1 MPSAKTCVVC
11 EKKIEMAS
19 FKNGKVCSENCRS
32 ALEKSEEVC
41 AEMNHSAE
49 ETIPHDF
56 SYPVVALE
64 PENLSEKTPSSTKV
78 FDMSSLSE
86 VPTDLMDEGIKYS
99 EKIDCEAYVLKDLE
113 ETKKLFDIQDSDFD
127 DFEKENDPVNH
138 PSHYTGHPSGI
149 ECIDVI
155 EANTF
160 YNLAAAMKYIW
171 RVSWGS
177 KDNDIQD
184 LEKAA
189 WYIRREIDRRNFCE
203 GLGFEE

>member
-11 EKKIEMAS
+11 EKKIEIAS

-32 ALEKSEEVC
+32 ALEKSEEKSEEVC
-41 AEMNHSAE
+41 EEINHSAE

-64 PENLSEKTPSSTKV
+64 PKNLSEKTSSLTKV

-86 VPTDLMDEGIKYS
+86 VLTELMDEGIKYS
-99 EKIDCEAYVLKDLE
+99 ETIEA
-113 ETKKLFDIQDSDFD
+113 
-127 DFEKENDPVNH
+127 ENDPVNH
-138 PSHYTGHPSGI
+138 PSHYNGHPAGI

-189 WYIRREIDRRNFCE
+189 WYIRREIDRRNFYE

>member
-64 PENLSEKTPSSTKV
+64 PENL
-78 FDMSSLSE
+78 
-86 VPTDLMDEGIKYS
+86 
-99 EKIDCEAYVLKDLE
+99 
-113 ETKKLFDIQDSDFD
+113 
-127 DFEKENDPVNH
+127 FEKENDPVNH
-138 PSHYTGHPSGI
+138 PSHYTGHPAGI

-171 RVSWGS
+171 VS
-177 KDNDIQD
+177 KANDIQD

-189 WYIRREIDRRNFCE
+189 WYIRREIDRRNFYE
-203 GLGFEE
+203 GLGLEE

>member
-41 AEMNHSAE
+41 EEINHLAE
-49 ETIPHDF
+49 ETIQHDF

-64 PENLSEKTPSSTKV
+64 PENL
-78 FDMSSLSE
+78 
-86 VPTDLMDEGIKYS
+86 
-99 EKIDCEAYVLKDLE
+99 
-113 ETKKLFDIQDSDFD
+113 
-127 DFEKENDPVNH
+127 FEKENDPVNH
-138 PSHYTGHPSGI
+138 PSHYTGHPAGI

-177 KDNDIQD
+177 KDDDIQD

-189 WYIRREIDRRNFCE
+189 WYIRREIDRRNFYE
-203 GLGFEE
+203 GLIFEE

>member
-41 AEMNHSAE
+41 EEINHLAE

-56 SYPVVALE
+56 PYP
-64 PENLSEKTPSSTKV
+64 
-78 FDMSSLSE
+78 DDSL
-86 VPTDLMDEGIKYS
+86 LRI
-99 EKIDCEAYVLKDLE
+99 
-113 ETKKLFDIQDSDFD
+113 FDIQDSDFD

-138 PSHYTGHPSGI
+138 PSHYTGHPAGI

-189 WYIRREIDRRNFCE
+189 WYIRREIDRRNFYE
-203 GLGFEE
+203 GLIFEEWPHS

>member
-1 MPSAKTCVVC
+1 MPSTKTCVVC

-32 ALEKSEEVC
+32 VLEQSEEV
-41 AEMNHSAE
+41 
-49 ETIPHDF
+49 
-56 SYPVVALE
+56 
-64 PENLSEKTPSSTKV
+64 
-78 FDMSSLSE
+78 
-86 VPTDLMDEGIKYS
+86 
-99 EKIDCEAYVLKDLE
+99 DCEAYVLKDLE

-138 PSHYTGHPSGI
+138 PSHYTGHPAGI

-177 KDNDIQD
+177 KDDDIQD

-189 WYIRREIDRRNFCE
+189 WYIRREIDRRNFYE
-203 GLGFEE
+203 GLGLEE

>member
-56 SYPVVALE
+56 SYP
-64 PENLSEKTPSSTKV
+64 
-78 FDMSSLSE
+78 DDSL
-86 VPTDLMDEGIKYS
+86 LRI
-99 EKIDCEAYVLKDLE
+99 
-113 ETKKLFDIQDSDFD
+113 FDIQDSDFD

-138 PSHYTGHPSGI
+138 PSHYTGHPAGI

-189 WYIRREIDRRNFCE
+189 WYIRREIDRRNFYE

>member
-32 ALEKSEEVC
+32 ALERSEEVC
-41 AEMNHSAE
+41 EEINHLAE

-56 SYPVVALE
+56 LYPVVSLE
-64 PENLSEKTPSSTKV
+64 PENLS
-78 FDMSSLSE
+78 
-86 VPTDLMDEGIKYS
+86 
-99 EKIDCEAYVLKDLE
+99 
-113 ETKKLFDIQDSDFD
+113 
-127 DFEKENDPVNH
+127 EKENDPVNH
-138 PSHYTGHPSGI
+138 PSHYTGHPAGI

-177 KDNDIQD
+177 KDDDIQD

>member
-1 MPSAKTCVVC
+1 MPSAKTCAVC

-32 ALEKSEEVC
+32 ALEKSE
-41 AEMNHSAE
+41 
-49 ETIPHDF
+49 
-56 SYPVVALE
+56 
-64 PENLSEKTPSSTKV
+64 KV
-78 FDMSSLSE
+78 
-86 VPTDLMDEGIKYS
+86 
-99 EKIDCEAYVLKDLE
+99 DCEAYVLKDLE
-113 ETKKLFDIQDSDFD
+113 ESKKLFDIQDSDFD

-138 PSHYTGHPSGI
+138 PSHYTGHPAGI

-177 KDNDIQD
+177 KDDDIQD

>member
-32 ALEKSEEVC
+32 ALEKSEEVY
-41 AEMNHSAE
+41 EEINHLAE
-49 ETIPHDF
+49 ETISHDF
-56 SYPVVALE
+56 SYPVVSLE
-64 PENLSEKTPSSTKV
+64 PENLS
-78 FDMSSLSE
+78 
-86 VPTDLMDEGIKYS
+86 
-99 EKIDCEAYVLKDLE
+99 
-113 ETKKLFDIQDSDFD
+113 
-127 DFEKENDPVNH
+127 EKENDPVNH
-138 PSHYTGHPSGI
+138 PSHYTGHPAGV

>member
-41 AEMNHSAE
+41 EEINHLAE
-49 ETIPHDF
+49 ETIPQYF
-56 SYPVVALE
+56 SYPLVALE
-64 PENLSEKTPSSTKV
+64 PENLS
-78 FDMSSLSE
+78 
-86 VPTDLMDEGIKYS
+86 
-99 EKIDCEAYVLKDLE
+99 
-113 ETKKLFDIQDSDFD
+113 
-127 DFEKENDPVNH
+127 EKENDPVNH
-138 PSHYTGHPSGI
+138 PSHYTGHPAGI

-177 KDNDIQD
+177 KDDDIQD

-203 GLGFEE
+203 GLSFEE

>member
-32 ALEKSEEVC
+32 VLEQSEEVC
-41 AEMNHSAE
+41 EEINHSAE
-49 ETIPHDF
+49 ETIPH
-56 SYPVVALE
+56 
-64 PENLSEKTPSSTKV
+64 
-78 FDMSSLSE
+78 
-86 VPTDLMDEGIKYS
+86 DLMDEGIKYS

-138 PSHYTGHPSGI
+138 PSHYTGHPAGI

>member
-19 FKNGKVCSENCRS
+19 FRNGKVCSENCRS
-32 ALEKSEEVC
+32 ALERSEEVC

-64 PENLSEKTPSSTKV
+64 PENL
-78 FDMSSLSE
+78 
-86 VPTDLMDEGIKYS
+86 
-99 EKIDCEAYVLKDLE
+99 
-113 ETKKLFDIQDSDFD
+113 
-127 DFEKENDPVNH
+127 FEKENDPVNH
-138 PSHYTGHPSGI
+138 PIHYTGHPAGI

-177 KDNDIQD
+177 KDDDIQD

-189 WYIRREIDRRNFCE
+189 WYIRREIDRRNFYE
-203 GLGFEE
+203 GLIFEELHHS

>member
-41 AEMNHSAE
+41 EEMNHSAE

-56 SYPVVALE
+56 SYPVVSLE
-64 PENLSEKTPSSTKV
+64 PENLS
-78 FDMSSLSE
+78 
-86 VPTDLMDEGIKYS
+86 
-99 EKIDCEAYVLKDLE
+99 
-113 ETKKLFDIQDSDFD
+113 
-127 DFEKENDPVNH
+127 EKENDPVNH
-138 PSHYTGHPSGI
+138 PSHYTGHPAGI

>member
-1 MPSAKTCVVC
+1 MASAKTCVVC

-56 SYPVVALE
+56 SYPVVSLE
-64 PENLSEKTPSSTKV
+64 PENLSEKTPSLTKV
-78 FDMSSLSE
+78 FDVSSLSE
-86 VPTDLMDEGIKYS
+86 VLTDLMDEGIKYS
-99 EKIDCEAYVLKDLE
+99 EKIDCKAYVLKDLE
-113 ETKKLFDIQDSDFD
+113 EIKKLF
-127 DFEKENDPVNH
+127 
-138 PSHYTGHPSGI
+138 
-149 ECIDVI
+149 
-155 EANTF
+155 
-160 YNLAAAMKYIW
+160 
-171 RVSWGS
+171 
-177 KDNDIQD
+177 DIQD

>member
-41 AEMNHSAE
+41 EEMNHSAE

-64 PENLSEKTPSSTKV
+64 PENLSEK
-78 FDMSSLSE
+78 
-86 VPTDLMDEGIKYS
+86 
-99 EKIDCEAYVLKDLE
+99 
-113 ETKKLFDIQDSDFD
+113 
-127 DFEKENDPVNH
+127 ENDPVNH
-138 PSHYTGHPSGI
+138 PSHYTGHPAGI

-177 KDNDIQD
+177 KDDDIQD

>member
-1 MPSAKTCVVC
+1 
-11 EKKIEMAS
+11 
-19 FKNGKVCSENCRS
+19 
-32 ALEKSEEVC
+32 
-41 AEMNHSAE
+41 MNHSAE

-64 PENLSEKTPSSTKV
+64 PENL
-78 FDMSSLSE
+78 
-86 VPTDLMDEGIKYS
+86 
-99 EKIDCEAYVLKDLE
+99 
-113 ETKKLFDIQDSDFD
+113 
-127 DFEKENDPVNH
+127 FEKENDPVNH
-138 PSHYTGHPSGI
+138 PSHYTGHPAGI

>member
-11 EKKIEMAS
+11 EKKIEMVS

-64 PENLSEKTPSSTKV
+64 PENLSEKTPSLTKV
-78 FDMSSLSE
+78 FDISSLSE
-86 VPTDLMDEGIKYS
+86 VLTDLMDEGIKYS
-99 EKIDCEAYVLKDLE
+99 EKI
-113 ETKKLFDIQDSDFD
+113 
-127 DFEKENDPVNH
+127 EKENDPVNH
-138 PSHYTGHPSGI
+138 PSHYTGHPAGI

-177 KDNDIQD
+177 KDDDIQD

>member
-41 AEMNHSAE
+41 EEMNHSAE

-56 SYPVVALE
+56 SYPVVSLE
-64 PENLSEKTPSSTKV
+64 PENLSEKTPSLTKV
-78 FDMSSLSE
+78 FDVSSLSE
-86 VPTDLMDEGIKYS
+86 LRTD
-99 EKIDCEAYVLKDLE
+99 VLKDLE

-138 PSHYTGHPSGI
+138 PSHYTGHPAGI

>member
-56 SYPVVALE
+56 LYPVVALE
-64 PENLSEKTPSSTKV
+64 PENL
-78 FDMSSLSE
+78 
-86 VPTDLMDEGIKYS
+86 
-99 EKIDCEAYVLKDLE
+99 
-113 ETKKLFDIQDSDFD
+113 
-127 DFEKENDPVNH
+127 FEKENDPVNH
-138 PSHYTGHPSGI
+138 PSRYTGHPAGI

-177 KDNDIQD
+177 KDDDIQD

>member
-1 MPSAKTCVVC
+1 MPSTKTCVVC

-32 ALEKSEEVC
+32 ALEKSEEFC

-64 PENLSEKTPSSTKV
+64 PENL
-78 FDMSSLSE
+78 
-86 VPTDLMDEGIKYS
+86 
-99 EKIDCEAYVLKDLE
+99 
-113 ETKKLFDIQDSDFD
+113 
-127 DFEKENDPVNH
+127 FEKENDPVNL
-138 PSHYTGHPSGI
+138 PSHFTGHPAGI

-155 EANTF
+155 DANTF

>member
-19 FKNGKVCSENCRS
+19 FKNGEVCSENCRS

-64 PENLSEKTPSSTKV
+64 PENL
-78 FDMSSLSE
+78 
-86 VPTDLMDEGIKYS
+86 
-99 EKIDCEAYVLKDLE
+99 
-113 ETKKLFDIQDSDFD
+113 
-127 DFEKENDPVNH
+127 FEKENDPVNH
-138 PSHYTGHPSGI
+138 PSHYTGHPAGI

>member
-41 AEMNHSAE
+41 EEINHLAE

-64 PENLSEKTPSSTKV
+64 PENLYEKTPSLTKV

-86 VPTDLMDEGIKYS
+86 VPTELMDEGIKYS

-127 DFEKENDPVNH
+127 DFEKKM
-138 PSHYTGHPSGI
+138 I
-149 ECIDVI
+149 
-155 EANTF
+155 
-160 YNLAAAMKYIW
+160 L
-171 RVSWGS
+171 
-177 KDNDIQD
+177 
-184 LEKAA
+184 
-189 WYIRREIDRRNFCE
+189 
-203 GLGFEE
+203 